1 MGPALAA
8 LTSTV
13 YLTGCFRNYSAN
25 NTLTQIDVGGWVNV
39 IPTHQYGSIWVNEKL
54 RMCEFKYYRQNY
66 NFTSTSEVTFGT
78 NIIPSGYRPSIVVT
92 CSILD
97 VNIGGV
103 IDTSG
108 NFKAYTSSTGTKNI
122 NASAVW
128 HY

>member
-1 MGPALAA
+1 MG
-8 LTSTV
+8 
-13 YLTGCFRNYSAN
+13 YCFGERYKLSAN
-25 NTLTQIDVGGWVNV
+25 NAFAQVDVGGWVDK
-39 IPTHQYGSIWVNEKL
+39 IPTHTYGHLYVNEKL

-66 NFTSTSEVTFGT
+66 NFSSTSEVTFGT
-78 NIIPSGYRPSIVVT
+78 NIVPSEYRPAIVIT

-97 VNIGGV
+97 VSIGGV